1 MPISTD
7 PITPPTIVAQ
17 EVTRFTCDLEAMTVY
32 IRFTQLD
39 ADGGKHG
46 ASDYT
51 LSLIKDGAAR
61 FTPEEYASIKG
72 ALYRLALEDGVVSG
86 AVS

>member
-7 PITPPTIVAQ
+7 PITAPTIVAQ
-17 EVTRFTCDLEAMTVY
+17 EITRFTCDLDAMTVY

-51 LSLIKDGAAR
+51 LSLIANGQTR
-61 FTPEEYASIKG
+61 FTADEYASIKG

-86 AVS
+86 TVS